1 MSLDL
6 RDQRILITGAAGGV
20 GSELAEALGAKGAR
34 LGLVGRTD
42 ASVAS
47 LEHLIAMQRIDAVVF
62 QADLTEP
69 SARRAAMSRMVQAF
83 GRIDVLI
90 NLAGV
95 LDFRFFDQADAGT
108 ITRTMQINVEAP
120 MQMAREVLPA
130 MLGRGSERIVNV
142 GSTFGSIGYPGF
154 AAYSAS
160 TFALRGFSQALRREL
175 HGTGVGVTYVAP
187 RAVRTAF
194 NPPAVH
200 LMAERK
206 LMHMD
211 EPAWVASHIVRA
223 IERER
228 GETYLGFPE
237 NLLARINGVF
247 PSLIDGALKKALPD
261 LAYHARGVP

>member
-6 RDQRILITGAAGGV
+6 HSQRILLTGATGGI
-20 GSELAEALGAKGAR
+20 GRELAGALAARGAR
-34 LGLVGRTD
+34 LGLLGRTD

-47 LEHLIAMQRIDAVVF
+47 LGHLVTTRKIDAIVI
-62 QADLTEP
+62 QADLT
-69 SARRAAMSRMVQAF
+69 SAAARRDAVWRMEQAY
-83 GRIDVLI
+83 GGLDILV

-95 LDFRFFDQADAGT
+95 LDFRFFDEADVDS
-108 ITRTMQINVEAP
+108 ISRILQVNVEAP

-130 MLGRGSERIVNV
+130 MLGRGSGRIVNV

-160 TFALRGFSQALRREL
+160 KFALRGFSQALRREL
-175 HGTGVGVTYVAP
+175 HDTGVGVTYVAP

-206 LMHMD
+206 MMRMD
-211 EPAWVASHIVRA
+211 EPSWVADRIVRA
-223 IERER
+223 IEHER
-228 GETYLGFPE
+228 SEAYLGFPE
-237 NLLARINGVF
+237 SLFARLNGLL
-247 PSLIDGALKKALPD
+247 PSLVDGALKKALPD
-261 LAYHARGVP
+261 LARHARGAP

>member
-6 RDQRILITGAAGGV
+6 RSQRILLTGAAGGI
-20 GSELAEALGAKGAR
+20 GRELAEALAAKGAR
-34 LGLVGRTD
+34 LGLLGRTD

-47 LEHLIAMQRIDAVVF
+47 LDHLVATQRLDAVVI
-62 QADLTEP
+62 QADLTDA
-69 SARRAAMSRMVQAF
+69 SARRAAVRRMVQAY
-83 GRIDVLI
+83 GGLDVLI

-95 LDFRFFDQADAGT
+95 LDFRFFDEVDAGA
-108 ITRTMQINVEAP
+108 ITRALQVNVEAP

-130 MLGRGSERIVNV
+130 MLGRGSGRIVNV

-154 AAYSAS
+154 TAYSAS
-160 TFALRGFSQALRREL
+160 KFALRGFSQALRREL

-211 EPAWVASHIVRA
+211 EPSWVATRIVRA
-223 IERER
+223 IEQER
-228 GETYLGFPE
+228 NEAYLGFPE
-237 NLLARINGVF
+237 SLFARLNGVF
-247 PSLIDGALKKALPD
+247 PALVDSALKKVLPD
-261 LAYHARGVP
+261 LSHHARSDP